1 MGTGPSRIVNP
12 PDNFAEPGSTKRAAD
27 LRPGNSTGN
36 GAADGPGS
44 IDLSIA
50 IPTYER
56 PDGLR
61 QALRSLATVGVAN
74 PERIEVVVSDNSP
87 STLGRETA
95 APLLEQWPGPTTYVR
110 HDPGR
115 GMIGNF
121 NACVELSSGRW
132 KLILHDDDY
141 LLPGGL
147 LRVVNA
153 VRAARPDDRVLLF
166 GVDVVD
172 EHGAV
177 RRRQHFTRRE
187 ALVPTAAM
195 ARLLRTS
202 SFVRFPAVCVRN
214 DAYAQIG
221 PFDDSLAGFTD
232 YDMWI
237 RLFSR
242 FGATLLPVTN
252 AAYVVHGDAATE
264 KIFDETGVAA
274 VNELFARAWR
284 TGLLPAAQLR
294 IHQRDFLHQFILAGA
309 WRRIRVRDWDGAA
322 KVLDLLTLPSV
333 RRLGLS
339 PRWSP
344 VRAAFIA
351 ATEVATRIVA
361 QRVPKGPTHVG

>member
-1 MGTGPSRIVNP
+1 MTRHG
-12 PDNFAEPGSTKRAAD
+12 DFAEPASTGRAAD
-27 LRPGNSTGN
+27 PRPGDGADNGVVERTGT
-36 GAADGPGS
+36 
-44 IDLSIA
+44 IDLSVA
-50 IPTYER
+50 IPTHER

-61 QALRSLATVGVAN
+61 QALQSLTTAGIAH
-74 PERIEVVVSDNSP
+74 PERVEVVVSDNST
-87 STLGRETA
+87 SARGQQVA
-95 APLLEQWPGPTTYVR
+95 ASLLERWPGPTRYVR

-147 LRVVNA
+147 LRMVNA

-177 RRRQHFTRRE
+177 RRRQHFARRE
-187 ALVPTAAM
+187 ALTPAAAL

-202 SFVRFPAVCVRN
+202 SFVRFPAMCVRA
-214 DAYAQIG
+214 DAYAASG

-252 AAYVVHGDAATE
+252 AAYVVHGGAATE

-284 TGLLPAAQLR
+284 TGLLPAAPLR
-294 IHQRDFLHQFILAGA
+294 IHQREFLHQFILAGA
-309 WRRIRVRDWDGAA
+309 WRRMRVRDWDAA
-322 KVLDLLTLPSV
+322 ARILDLLALPEV
-333 RRLGLS
+333 RRLGVS
-339 PRWSP
+339 PRWLP
-344 VRAAFIA
+344 VRIAFSA
-351 ATEVATRIVA
+351 ATMAATSTVA
-361 QRVPKGPTHVG
+361 QRASGGPTHAG